1 MKKREIIKENKGI
14 TIVALVI
21 TIIVLL
27 VLAGVSLSLVLG
39 ENGIVKK
46 AQEARNKTTEGQLN
60 TEKAINNLTE
70 EADNYLGHY
79 DLSRYTVGEE
89 VAYTY
94 DKVSEGYLLPSNES
108 GYANDQ
114 KISQG
119 GTSIK
124 WVIINKDEDTGTV
137 DLVSENPIGSAVV
150 FNGALGYNNGVYLL
164 NDICEKLYSNTS
176 KNIKARSI
184 NLEDMEKH
192 LTDSGLATR
201 NGYGNAVK
209 YGKSKT
215 YTTSKQYPKLY
226 ANQIGAGITS
236 TNVTQPYIIK
246 AIDPYKESSRGYTSP
261 TSETSEQAGDSGLT
275 VTQTFYYIPI
285 NEKNYGEAANILLK
299 TNLYWVASRYVYT
312 GPSCARFGLRCV
324 ATYMGGSELLYSDGT
339 SNRPNFN
346 LRPIVSLKAN
356 MLTGEKEEN
365 GAWTLK

>member
-1 MKKREIIKENKGI
+1 MKKESLKENKGI

-27 VLAGVSLSLVLG
+27 ILVGVSLDLVLG
-39 ENGIVKK
+39 ENGIITKTK
-46 AQEARNKTTEGQLN
+46 EAENKTAEGEIN
-60 TEKAINNLTE
+60 TEKALNDITE
-70 EADNYLGHY
+70 EMNNYLGHY
-79 DLSRYTVGEE
+79 DLGRYNIGEE
-89 VAYTY
+89 VAYEY
-94 DKVSEGYLLPSNES
+94 DVVSEGYSLPSDES
-108 GYANDQ
+108 GYANNQ
-114 KISQG
+114 KIYQS

-124 WVIINKDEDTGTV
+124 WVIINKDEETGTV
-137 DLVSENPIGSAVV
+137 DLVSEKPIGSSVV

-192 LTDSGLATR
+192 LTDSGLAAR

-209 YGKSKT
+209 YGTSKT

-285 NEKNYGEAANILLK
+285 KEKNYGEAANILLK

-312 GPSCARFGLRCV
+312 GSSCARFGLRCV
-324 ATYMGGSELLYSDGT
+324 STYMGGSELIYSDGT
-339 SNRPNFN
+339 LNSPNLN
-346 LRPIVSLKAN
+346 LRPVISLNAS
-356 MLTGEKEEN
+356 MLTGEKDEN